1 VSGLIVFR
9 YLSREVLLTLSA
21 VSAVL
26 LVIIMSGRFIRY
38 LAQAA
43 QGLLEPSVLLMIM
56 AYRIPG
62 FLQLILP
69 LGLFLGILLA
79 YGRLYLDS
87 EMTVLSAT
95 GMSQQR
101 LFAYSLAPA
110 TLVALLAGWLSLGL
124 APQGVEQV
132 ARILNQQSAITE
144 LDTLVPGRFQA
155 MKNGSRVTYAEEL
168 SEDRGKLAGVFI
180 SEKRFSTDGDKERGI
195 SVLVAQSGRQEI
207 QADGSRYLILENGY
221 RYDGNPGQADYRAIQ
236 YDTYGVLLPKPEVEA
251 EVTDRE
257 AMPTR
262 QLLGS
267 DKGRLQS
274 ELQWRLS
281 IPLLVFVITL
291 LAVPL
296 SRVNPRQG
304 RFLKLLPA
312 ILLYMAYLALLI
324 AARGALDKERIP
336 AVLGLWWVH
345 GVFVLIGLVLL
356 YWETLRLKWAA
367 RHAVQGVARG

>member
-43 QGLLEPSVLLMIM
+43 QGFLDPGVLLLIM

-87 EMTVLSAT
+87 EMTVLAAT

-110 TLVALLAGWLSLGL
+110 TVVALLAGWLSLGL
-124 APQGVEQV
+124 APQGVEHV
-132 ARILNQQSAITE
+132 ARILNQQSAMTE
-144 LDTLVPGRFQA
+144 LDTLVPGRFQS
-155 MKNGSRVTYAEEL
+155 MRNGTRVTYAEEL
-168 SEDRGKLAGVFI
+168 SKDRGSLGGVFI
-180 SEKRFSTDGDKERGI
+180 SEKQLSSKGDKERGI
-195 SVLVAQSGRQEI
+195 SVLVADSGRQEI

-221 RYDGNPGQADYRAIQ
+221 RYDGNPGQADYRAIK
-236 YDTYGVLLPKPEVEA
+236 YDTYGVLLPKPDVA
-251 EVTDRE
+251 VDVTERE
-257 AMPTR
+257 AIPTSK
-262 QLLGS
+262 LIGS
-267 DKGRLQS
+267 DERKLQS

-281 IPLLVFVITL
+281 IPLLVFVVTL

-324 AARGALDKERIP
+324 AARGALDKEKIP
-336 AVLGLWWVH
+336 AALGLWWVH
-345 GVFVLIGLVLL
+345 GMFALIGLLLL
-356 YWETLRLKWAA
+356 YWEPLRLRWAA
-367 RHAVQGVARG
+367 RRAALEVARG